1 MENDTPPLRLDA
13 NEREALW
20 QINKRFNEQ
29 IIDVENGLHT
39 GFISLGPPGPILLST
54 GLSESEL
61 YIREAVLRS
70 HMKKHGLSAA
80 DLQNLPLALQTPLM
94 VYEWGSKAKS
104 QVIITD
110 IPKDH
115 QRITIAVKLE
125 RDAKLIEIN
134 EIASIHVKD
143 MQRLITEM
151 NTTKTDFGVDNL
163 RYVDKTKIAVWL
175 DLTPPKGADVQ
186 TEQQFYVAKILQKFE
201 NPSLDRPTANE
212 SR

>member
-1 MENDTPPLRLDA
+1 MHTDMGNVSNMEMESLCYV
-13 NEREALW
+13 NERF
-20 QINKRFNEQ
+20 NKK

-39 GFISLGPPGPILLST
+39 GVISLGQPGPILLST
-54 GLSESEL
+54 GLTESEL

-80 DLQNLPLALQTPLM
+80 DLQNLPLAIQTPLM

-104 QVIITD
+104 QVVITD
-110 IPKDH
+110 IPKGI
-115 QRITIAVKLE
+115 QRITLAVKLE
-125 RDAKLIEIN
+125 RGAKKVEIN

-143 MQRLITEM
+143 MQRLVAEM
-151 NTTKTDFGVDNL
+151 NTMKTDFGIDNL

-186 TEQQFYVAKILQKFE
+186 TKQQLTIAKILQNFE
-201 NPSLDRPTANE
+201 NPKCGG
-212 SR
+212 

>member
-1 MENDTPPLRLDA
+1 MDQLLQI
-13 NEREALW
+13 NERF
-20 QINKRFNEQ
+20 NKQ

-39 GFISLGPPGPILLST
+39 GFISLGKPGPILLST
-54 GLSESEL
+54 GLTESEL

-80 DLQNLPLALQTPLM
+80 DLQNLPLAVQEPLM

-110 IPKDH
+110 IPKGN

-125 RDAKLIEIN
+125 RDAKRIEIN
-134 EIASIHVKD
+134 EIASIHGKD
-143 MQRLITEM
+143 MQRLIAEM
-151 NTTKTDFGVDNL
+151 NTTKTNFSVDNL

-186 TEQQFYVAKILQKFE
+186 TKQQLYATKILQNFE
-201 NPSLDRPTANE
+201 NPK
-212 SR
+212 